1 MTDTTF
7 DVRIW
12 DVRVKTGRPRK
23 DGKPGKK
30 SYIVR
35 WVVAGTVFPETYATS
50 KQAESF
56 RSKLVV
62 AQSNGEAFRVVD
74 GLPVSMARVQND
86 QPWFTFA
93 QAYVDMK
100 WRRAAAKSRSGNA
113 DALATATLALLAGR
127 RGKPADAVLRR
138 AMTGWAFNTVR
149 RETDKPPAIEAAQA
163 WLSTNT
169 VTVSR
174 LGDLTVLR
182 GVLDQLAL
190 KMDGT
195 AAAAKTVYRKRA
207 VVFNALEYAVE
218 RDLLPANRLPEV
230 KWTAP
235 KRVRAIDTR
244 VVVNTKQGPQL
255 LAAVAAQKVMR
266 VPRGASEPVIVERR
280 SSGPRLV
287 ACFATMYYSALR
299 PEEAVMLRD
308 IDLKLPRKGWG
319 QLLLSE
325 TAPSAGAAWTDT
337 GERRD
342 RRQLKQRAKGEVRP
356 VPCPPPLT
364 AMLQQHLEQ
373 YGVVDDGRLFRSLDG
388 GDVAESTLARV
399 WDKARKAAL
408 SAEEYRSPLARRPYD
423 LRHACVSTWLAGG
436 VQSPQVAAWAGH
448 SVAVLH
454 EVYAKVLAG
463 LEEESLEKI
472 AHILGLPSDDED
484 EDDGDDLDP
493 E

>member
-12 DVRVKTGRPRK
+12 DVRVKTGRARK
-23 DGKPGKK
+23 DGKPAKK

-35 WVVAGTVFPETYATS
+35 WVVAGTVFPETYANATL
-50 KQAESF
+50 AESF
-56 RSKLVV
+56 RSKLIV
-62 AQSNGEAFRVVD
+62 AQRNGEAFRVVD

-86 QPWFTFA
+86 QSWFSFA

-113 DALATATLALLAGR
+113 DALATATLALLATR

-149 RETDKPPAIEAAQA
+149 RDTDKPPAIEAALA
-163 WLSTNT
+163 WLESNT

-174 LGDLTVLR
+174 LGDLTTLR
-182 GVLDQLAL
+182 GVLGQLAL

-255 LAAVAAQKVMR
+255 LAAMAAQKVMR
-266 VPRGASEPVIVERR
+266 VPPGRPSRWSWSGVRPGRGWSRASPRCTTRR
-280 SSGPRLV
+280 C
-287 ACFATMYYSALR
+287 A
-299 PEEAVMLRD
+299 
-308 IDLKLPRKGWG
+308 PRK
-319 QLLLSE
+319 
-325 TAPSAGAAWTDT
+325 
-337 GERRD
+337 R
-342 RRQLKQRAKGEVRP
+342 
-356 VPCPPPLT
+356 
-364 AMLQQHLEQ
+364 
-373 YGVVDDGRLFRSLDG
+373 
-388 GDVAESTLARV
+388 
-399 WDKARKAAL
+399 
-408 SAEEYRSPLARRPYD
+408 
-423 LRHACVSTWLAGG
+423 
-436 VQSPQVAAWAGH
+436 
-448 SVAVLH
+448 
-454 EVYAKVLAG
+454 
-463 LEEESLEKI
+463 
-472 AHILGLPSDDED
+472 
-484 EDDGDDLDP
+484 
-493 E
+493 

>member
-30 SYIVR
+30 SYTVR
-35 WVVAGTVFPETYATS
+35 WVVAGKVFPESFANSTL
-50 KQAESF
+50 AESF
-56 RSKLVV
+56 RSKLIV
-62 AQSNGEAFRVVD
+62 AQRNGEAFRISD
-74 GLPVSMARVQND
+74 GLPVSMARTRND
-86 QPWFTFA
+86 QTWFSFA

-113 DALATATLALLAGR
+113 DALATATLALLTGH
-127 RGKPADAVLRR
+127 RGKPDDAVLRR

-149 RETDKPPAIEAAQA
+149 RETAKPPAIDAALA
-163 WLSTNT
+163 WLESNT
-169 VTVSR
+169 VAVSR
-174 LGDLTVLR
+174 LGDLTTLR

-195 AAAAKTVYRKRA
+195 AAAAKTVFRKRA

-244 VVVNTKQGPQL
+244 VVVNTTQGPRL
-255 LAAVAAQKVMR
+255 LAAVAEQKVMR
-266 VPRGASEPVIVERR
+266 VPRGSDVPVIVERR

-319 QLLLSE
+319 ELLVSE
-325 TAPSAGAAWTDT
+325 TAPIAGAAWTDT
-337 GERRD
+337 GQRRD

-364 AMLQQHLEQ
+364 ALLQRHLEQ
-373 YGVVDDGRLFRSLDG
+373 YGVVDDGRLFRSMDG

-408 SAEEYRSPLARRPYD
+408 TPEEYRSPLARRPYD

-436 VQSPQVAAWAGH
+436 VISAQVALWAGH

-463 LEEESLEKI
+463 LEEESLGKI
-472 AHILGLPSDDED
+472 ARILGLPLDDED
-484 EDDGDDLDP
+484 EDEADNG
-493 E
+493 

>member
-1 MTDTTF
+1 MTETTF

-12 DVRVKTGRPRK
+12 DVLVKNGRPRK
-23 DGKPGKK
+23 DGKPRKK
-30 SYIVR
+30 SYVVR
-35 WVVAGTVFPETYATS
+35 WIVAGKVFPETYATS
-50 KQAESF
+50 TLAESF
-56 RSKLVV
+56 RSNLIV
-62 AQSNGEAFRVVD
+62 AQRNGEAFRVID
-74 GLPVSMARVQND
+74 GLPVSMARVLND

-113 DALATATLALLAGR
+113 DALATATLALLASR
-127 RGKPADAVLRR
+127 RGKPDDAVLRR
-138 AMTGWAFNTVR
+138 AMTGWAFNTNR
-149 RETDKPPAIEAAQA
+149 RDASKPPHVEDALR
-163 WLSTNT
+163 WLGSNT
-169 VTVSR
+169 VNVSR
-174 LGDLTVLR
+174 LDNLTTLR

-190 KMDGT
+190 KMDGK

-218 RDLLPANRLPEV
+218 DLLVKNRLPEV

-255 LAAVAAQKVMR
+255 LAAVADQKVMR
-266 VPRGASEPVIVERR
+266 VPAGSSEPVIVERR

-308 IDLKLPRKGWG
+308 VDLKLPRKGWG
-319 QLLLSE
+319 ELPLSE
-325 TAPSAGAAWTDT
+325 TAPIAGAAWTDT
-337 GERRD
+337 GDRRD

-364 AMLQQHLEQ
+364 AMLHRHIEE
-373 YGVVDDGRLFRSLDG
+373 YGVVDDGRLFRSMDG

-399 WDKARKAAL
+399 WDKARKAVL
-408 SAEEYRSPLARRPYD
+408 TPEEYRAPLARRPYD
-423 LRHACVSTWLAGG
+423 LRHACVSTWLAAG
-436 VQSPQVAAWAGH
+436 VQPAQIAAWAGH

-463 LEEESLEKI
+463 LEEVALAKI
-472 AHILGLPSDDED
+472 ARFLGLPED
-484 EDDGDDLDP
+484 E